1 VATIT
6 LDKVSKTYGNKVEA
20 VKSIDLEVK
29 NGEFVALL
37 GPSGCGKSSTMR
49 MIAGLEEITG
59 GTISFDGKPVNNVR
73 PRDRK
78 VAMAFETYALYPTLT
93 VYENLAFPLR
103 SAGWDNAAVDA
114 KIQEYAKLLELGR
127 LLDRVPGDLSGGQA
141 QRVGLA
147 RALVREP
154 ACFLLDEPISHLD
167 TRQRHRMRQIIMRL
181 HLEKGFTMI
190 YVTHDQE
197 EAMAMADR
205 IVVMQDGVIRQI
217 GTPAEI
223 YRDPADD
230 FVAGFVGEP
239 PMNFLEGSPHHSD
252 GQWMFKAGDRQFPLP
267 QWMQPLGDKLPGEL
281 KMGIRPFN
289 VAVSTDDGAPYDAAG
304 EVFVSENL
312 CDYAIVAIDMAD
324 VRFQAVTTTS
334 FSVKRHQP
342 VFLKFDPEFMRFFDK
357 TTGRAIQAARG

>member
-1 VATIT
+1 MATIT

-49 MIAGLEEITG
+49 MIAGLEEITS
-59 GTISFDGKPVNNVR
+59 GTISFDGKPVNNTR

-252 GQWMFKAGDRQFPLP
+252 GHWMFKAGDRQFPLP

-289 VAVSTDDGAPYDAAG
+289 VAVSTDGGAPYDAAG

>member
-1 VATIT
+1 VAAIT
-6 LDKVSKTYGNKVEA
+6 LENVSKTYGNRVEA
-20 VKSIDLEVK
+20 VRGINFEAKD
-29 NGEFVALL
+29 GEFVALL

-49 MIAGLEEITG
+49 MIAGLEEITS
-59 GTISFDGKPVNNVR
+59 GTIYFDGKPVNNLR

-93 VYENLAFPLR
+93 IYENLAFPLR
-103 SAGWDNAAVDA
+103 SAGWAKEQIDA
-114 KIQEYAKLLELGR
+114 KVQEYAGLLELNR

-167 TRQRHRMRQIIMRL
+167 TRQRHRMRQIIKRL

-205 IVVMQDGVIRQI
+205 VVVMHEGVIRQI
-217 GTPAEI
+217 GTPTEI
-223 YRDPADD
+223 YRDPADE

-239 PMNFLEGSPHHSD
+239 PMNFLEGSPVLD
-252 GQWMFKAGDRQFPLP
+252 GETWMYRSGERQFPLP
-267 QWMQPLGDKLPGEL
+267 DWMQVLGNQLPS
-281 KMGIRPFN
+281 KMTMGIRPFD
-289 VAVSTDDGAPYDAAG
+289 VTVRTDSSIKFDADGN
-304 EVFVSENL
+304 VFVEENL
-312 CDYAIVAIDMAD
+312 CDYNIVAVDLSD
-324 VRFQAVTTTS
+324 VRFQVVTPSTFT
-334 FSVKRHQP
+334 VTRHQP
-342 VFLKFDPEFMRFFDK
+342 VFLNFDPVYMRFFDK
-357 TTGRAIQAARG
+357 ETGKAIIAPRD

>member
-1 VATIT
+1 VAAIT
-6 LDKVSKTYGNKVEA
+6 LENVCKTYGNRVEA
-20 VKSIDLEVK
+20 VRGISFEAKD
-29 NGEFVALL
+29 GEFVALL

-49 MIAGLEEITG
+49 MIAGLEEITR
-59 GTISFDGKPVNNVR
+59 GTIYFDSKPVNDLR

-103 SAGWDNAAVDA
+103 SAGWEKEKVDA
-114 KIQEYAKLLELGR
+114 KVQEYAQLLELNR

-167 TRQRHRMRQIIMRL
+167 TRQRHRMRQIIKRL

-205 IVVMQDGVIRQI
+205 VVVMHEGVIRQI
-217 GTPAEI
+217 GAPAEI
-223 YRDPADD
+223 YRDPADE

-239 PMNFLEGSPHHSD
+239 PMNFLEGSPNLLD
-252 GQWMFKAGDRQFPLP
+252 GQWMFQSGERQFALP
-267 QWMQPLGDKLPGEL
+267 GWMQVHGHQLPHNL
-281 KMGIRPFN
+281 IMGIRPFD
-289 VAVSTDDGAPYDAAG
+289 VTVRTDSGTPYDAAG
-304 EVFVSENL
+304 KVFVQENL
-312 CDYAIVAIDMAD
+312 CDYSIVAVDLSD
-324 VRFQAVTTTS
+324 VRFQVVTPTS
-334 FSVKRHQP
+334 FSVERHQP
-342 VFLKFDPEFMRFFDK
+342 VYLKFDPVFMRFFDK
-357 TTGRAIQAARG
+357 ETGKAITAPRD

>member
-1 VATIT
+1 MATIT

-59 GTISFDGKPVNNVR
+59 GTISFDGKPVNDMR

-114 KIQEYAKLLELGR
+114 KVQEYAKLLELGR

-181 HLEKGFTMI
+181 HLEKGFT
-190 YVTHDQE
+190 TT
-197 EAMAMADR
+197 R
-205 IVVMQDGVIRQI
+205 RKPWPWP
-217 GTPAEI
+217 T
-223 YRDPADD
+223 
-230 FVAGFVGEP
+230 
-239 PMNFLEGSPHHSD
+239 GS
-252 GQWMFKAGDRQFPLP
+252 W
-267 QWMQPLGDKLPGEL
+267 
-281 KMGIRPFN
+281 
-289 VAVSTDDGAPYDAAG
+289 
-304 EVFVSENL
+304 
-312 CDYAIVAIDMAD
+312 
-324 VRFQAVTTTS
+324 
-334 FSVKRHQP
+334 
-342 VFLKFDPEFMRFFDK
+342 
-357 TTGRAIQAARG
+357 

>member
-1 VATIT
+1 MATIT
-6 LDKVSKTYGNKVEA
+6 LDKVSKTYGNRVEA
-20 VKSIDLEVK
+20 VKGIDLEIK

-49 MIAGLEEITG
+49 MIAGLEEITS
-59 GTISFDGKPVNNVR
+59 GTISFDGKPVNKVR

-93 VYENLAFPLR
+93 VYENLAFPLQ
-103 SAGWDNAAVDA
+103 SAGWSKADVDA
-114 KIQEYAKLLELGR
+114 KVQEYAHLLELTR
-127 LLDRVPGDLSGGQA
+127 LLDRVPADLSGGQA

-167 TRQRHRMRQIIMRL
+167 TRQRNRMRQIIKRL

-205 IVVMQDGVIRQI
+205 IVVMQDGEIRQI

-223 YRDPADD
+223 YRDPADN

-239 PMNFLEGSPHHSD
+239 PMNFLEGSPTINS
-252 GQWMFKAGDRQFPLP
+252 GQWLFRSGDRQFPLP
-267 QWMQPLGDKLPGEL
+267 KGVQQIADKLPIDL
-281 KMGIRPFN
+281 IMGIRPFD
-289 VAVSTDDGAPYDAAG
+289 VAVSTNGSAPYDAKG
-304 EVFVSENL
+304 EVFVSEDL
-312 CDYAIVAIDMAD
+312 CDYEIVAIDMTD
-324 VRFQAVTTTS
+324 VRFQAVTPTS
-334 FSVKRHQP
+334 FKVERHQP
-342 VFLKFDPEFMRFFDK
+342 VFLKFDPAFMRFFDK
-357 TTGRAIQAARG
+357 ASGKAIQVPHS